1 MKKLKKIF
9 RKLKNDAGS
18 SIVMV
23 VVSIAFIGILVGALL
38 AAAIQS
44 YRLKLQ
50 ELNAKDNFYYVE
62 QAMNEIYAGVG
73 SQTVSDLQTAYIYT
87 VENMVYY
94 DMSKGR
100 YVTKT
105 QDEAQKMFSKKFY
118 NQLQSNPF
126 FQGVT
131 NADVDNLADK
141 LESFISNDTVKL
153 DRSRLQVED
162 YKKGDELVGKIIRN
176 VKLSRTQEYSRNIG
190 NGTYVQTISTDIVIG
205 DPDFAVLFDA
215 INDQDPNIFKYA
227 LVADM
232 GVVVDQKTTPLTI
245 AGNVYAA
252 SDYYNKQY
260 NESTWDASKATE
272 SAKKYT
278 NDKHDYTI
286 TKADKT
292 TEELSEIYS
301 HGSVTSKSALGE
313 TTDSTYTYYDNDGK
327 NTVTTKDLYNGENLK
342 SKYSG
347 FYVNGSQVS
356 IVADTVIVPGTMA
369 VMDDGSLSVYG
380 KSGSQTA
387 QAEVWTDNIVIDG
400 YSRINEKT
408 NQATGEVTTT
418 YDGADAIMKANL
430 YVKDDTELN
439 AAGSS
444 FQLTGSYFGY
454 GDSTEKDDRK
464 FTGVVDTK
472 NFQVEVYDEDGKVKT
487 GADGKPVM
495 ENRGHYNSSAIIVN
509 GEQSTLNLSQT
520 QSIFLAGR
528 TYIELS
534 KDVNTANGTIKE
546 QTQDPTNP
554 NKTTE
559 TTVKTVTDT
568 YTYHPKD
575 YSAELP
581 NEAKSDL
588 TLTTTIRDYK
598 TGESISLKSNQ
609 QAYIPVTYNGIP
621 TLAKDADG
629 KSLGYYL
636 AELPPALKGVSIFE
650 TYFPVEVYDGKVPC
664 VLQLISKKD
673 AVTGKYSTTEGKKYY
688 YYDFET
694 AYADVK
700 AYNEKTLSETAM
712 NAWLAKYPSAQYF
725 ATGFITDYNAE
736 LQKHKSFVS
745 ATNKTGLQDSD
756 IATYLV
762 DISDYEDFEAGDII
776 LPDTENNKNASIY
789 SSGAITAKKG
799 TTFSIERADDV
810 DVAENLLTSAGLAD
824 MDSGNKW
831 AGTFDDTYE
840 KKVYTDAYQLSNDLE
855 MEYNIMKWNLGHLS
869 TSDTL
874 DPVTLANNESEK
886 SYIMDLV
893 NDSTF
898 GGDAMITPI
907 NKFIDV
913 SKIAKNTNISPNLT
927 GSDSGKGILNLAS
940 GYSVWIS
947 DSDVVVKARQTDK
960 GKVRGIV
967 VTKGNVYFSTDATN
981 GNAVTDFEGL
991 IIAGGKV
998 YVNGNV
1004 GTIVSNAELC
1014 RTILRECLLNSDD
1027 ESKLVSELFRGYEP
1041 SSSGSTGS
1049 DSGSTG
1055 TSDEPKSIDMIDY
1068 TDVVSLSNWMKNVE

>member
-1 MKKLKKIF
+1 MKKIKQFL
-9 RKLKNDAGS
+9 RKLKNNAGS

-23 VVSIAFIGILVGALL
+23 VVSIAFIGIIVGALL
-38 AAAIQS
+38 AAAVQS

-62 QAMNEIYAGVG
+62 QAMNEVYAGVG
-73 SQTVSDLQTAYIYT
+73 SQTVEDLQTAYVYT

-94 DMSKGR
+94 DLSKGR

-105 QDEAQKMFSKKFY
+105 QDEAQKMFAAKFY
-118 NQLQSNPF
+118 NQLQTNPF
-126 FQGVT
+126 FKEAT
-131 NADVDNLADK
+131 NTNISSLAAK
-141 LESFISNDTVKL
+141 LESYISNDTVKL
-153 DRSRLQVED
+153 DSSRLQVED

-176 VKLSRTQEYSRNIG
+176 VKLSRTQEYNKNTGS
-190 NGTYVQTISTDIVIG
+190 GTYVQSITTDIVIG

-232 GVVVDQKTTPLTI
+232 GVVVDQKDTPLTI

-260 NESTWDASKATE
+260 NESTWNDKADATR
-272 SAKKYT
+272 KKYT
-278 NDKHDYTI
+278 NSKNSYTI
-286 TKADKT
+286 TKADGT
-292 TEELSEIYS
+292 TEELSDVYT
-301 HGSVTSKSALGE
+301 HGNVTSKSAIGE
-313 TTDSTYTYYDNDGK
+313 STDAKYTYYDNDGK
-327 NTVTTKDLYNGENLK
+327 NTIATKDLYNGENIK

-400 YSRINEKT
+400 YSRINETT
-408 NQATGEVTTT
+408 NQTTGEVTTT

-454 GDSTEKDDRK
+454 GDSTEKDNRK
-464 FTGVVDTK
+464 FTGVVNTT
-472 NFQVEVYDEDGKVKT
+472 NFQVEVYNEDGTVKT

-509 GEQSTLNLSQT
+509 GEQSTLNLSQA
-520 QSIFLAGR
+520 QSLFLAGR

-534 KDVNTANGTIKE
+534 KDVNTVNGTIKE
-546 QTQDPTNP
+546 TSADPKDP
-554 NKTTE
+554 NKTVE

-581 NEAKSDL
+581 DTAKNAQ

-598 TGESISLKSNQ
+598 MGESVSVKSNQ

-621 TLAKDADG
+621 TLAKDTAG
-629 KSLGYYL
+629 NSLGYYL
-636 AELPPALKGVSIFE
+636 AELPPALQGVSIFE
-650 TYFPVEVYDGKVPC
+650 TYFPKEVYKDGKIPC

-673 AVTGKYSTTEGKKYY
+673 AATGTYTAEGKKYY
-688 YYDFET
+688 YYDFNQ
-694 AYADVK
+694 AYEDVK
-700 AYNEKTLSETAM
+700 AYNEKNLTDAQMTQ
-712 NAWLAKYPSAQYF
+712 WLTKYPSAQYF
-725 ATGFITDYNAE
+725 ASGFIADYTAE
-736 LQKHKSFVS
+736 LQKHKAYVN
-745 ATNKTGLQDSD
+745 ATNKTGLTDSV
-756 IATYLV
+756 IAKYLV
-762 DISDYEDFEAGDII
+762 DITDFEDFQTGDII
-776 LPDTENNKNASIY
+776 LPDTENNPNASIY
-789 SSGAITAKKG
+789 SSGAITTKKG
-799 TTFSIERADDV
+799 TTFSIVRADDT
-810 DVAENLLTSAGLAD
+810 DVATSLLASAGLAG
-824 MDSGNKW
+824 MNAGNEW
-831 AGTFDDTYE
+831 TGSVSNTDE
-840 KKVYTDAYQLSNDLE
+840 KKIYTDAYQLSNDLE
-855 MEYNIMKWNLGHLS
+855 MEYNIMKWNLGHLD
-869 TSDTL
+869 TSETL
-874 DPVTLANNESEK
+874 DDVTKTNNKSEK
-886 SYIMDLV
+886 SYITDLV
-893 NDSTF
+893 NDATF
-898 GGDAMITPI
+898 GGDSMITPI
-907 NKFIDV
+907 NKFVDV
-913 SKIAKNTNISPNLT
+913 SKITPTTKISPDIT
-927 GSDSGKGILNLAS
+927 GSDSGDGIMNLAS

-947 DSDVVVKARQTDK
+947 NDDVTVKARSTDK

-967 VTKGNVYFSTDATN
+967 VTKGNVYFSTDAAN
-981 GNAVTDFEGL
+981 GNAVTDFEGM

-1004 GTIVSNAELC
+1004 KTIVANAEIC
-1014 RTILRECLLNSDD
+1014 RTILRECLLNSDNN
-1027 ESKLVSELFRGYEP
+1027 SKFVSDLFRGYEP
-1041 SSSGSTGS
+1041 SSSGSGSGGTTGAE
-1049 DSGSTG
+1049 
-1055 TSDEPKSIDMIDY
+1055 DEPKSIDMIDY
-1068 TDVVSLSNWMKNVE
+1068 TDVVSFSNWMKNVE